1 MRNRNGDEQAATAR
15 HEAPARPPRCRL
27 PADIRI
33 NQILDAALAEF
44 SASGFAGARID
55 DIAARAGMSKGG
67 VYTHF
72 GSKDEI
78 FEALLARTLMPPLP
92 ADRRRER
99 LLDVLAPA
107 LDRARCTPAFGD
119 QQTQHRD
126 HRLARRPRVEVAREQ
141 IDDRRERVGHGRRRV
156 RKFGR
161 GIRSRRARL
170 ADRPRLARLAR
181 PGPLV
186 G

>member
-92 ADRRRER
+92 AASSA
-99 LLDVLAPA
+99 V
-107 LDRARCTPAFGD
+107 RAA
-119 QQTQHRD
+119 
-126 HRLARRPRVEVAREQ
+126 
-141 IDDRRERVGHGRRRV
+141 
-156 RKFGR
+156 
-161 GIRSRRARL
+161 RRARRAGAGPAARTSSARRAAQASTNGAGD
-170 ADRPRLARLAR
+170 ADER
-181 PGPLV
+181 PGP
-186 G
+186 GEPREPGAS